1 MKKQKVANLIIYADG
16 GSRGNPGQSGTGFV
30 IYDDDKGELVRG
42 GEYIGVTTNNQ
53 AEYLAVKH
61 ALQQAQQFEPDEI
74 KFFLDSM
81 LVVNQMKGLYKIK
94 NRDLWPVHQQ
104 IKDLS
109 DGVDVSFTHVKREK
123 NEVADAIVNE
133 VLDKHE
139 VESVE

>member
-1 MKKQKVANLIIYADG
+1 MIDDKNTQLIIYADG

-30 IYDDDKGELVRG
+30 IYDEEMKEMDRG

-61 ALQQAQQFEPDEI
+61 ALQAAQKLEPTEI
-74 KFFLDSM
+74 NFFLDSM

-109 DGVDVSFTHVKREK
+109 EGIKLSYTHVKRDK
-123 NEVADAIVNE
+123 NEAADAIVNE
-133 VLDKHE
+133 VLDNHAQQ
-139 VESVE
+139 S

>member
-1 MKKQKVANLIIYADG
+1 MTAKKNIKLTIFADG
-16 GSRGNPGQSGTGFV
+16 GSRGNPGQSATGFV
-30 IYDDDKGELVRG
+30 IYDDNNQEITRG

-61 ALQQAQQFEPDEI
+61 SLQSAQQFHPEQI
-74 KFFLDSM
+74 NFYLDSM
-81 LVVNQMKGLYKIK
+81 LVVNQMKGIYKIK

-109 DGVDVSFTHVKREK
+109 NDINVSFTHVKRDK

-133 VLDKHE
+133 VLDNHQDQA
-139 VESVE
+139 

>member
-1 MKKQKVANLIIYADG
+1 MKHRKIIIYADG
-16 GSRGNPGQSGTGFV
+16 GSRGNPGQSATGFV
-30 IYDDDKGELVRG
+30 IYDEDMNELDRG

-61 ALQQAQQFEPDEI
+61 ALQAAQQLKPEEI
-74 KFFLDSM
+74 NFFLDSM

-109 DGVDVSFTHVKREK
+109 DGIKVSFTHVKRDK

-133 VLDKHE
+133 VLDNHAQQ
-139 VESVE
+139 S

>member
-1 MKKQKVANLIIYADG
+1 MPKQKTSNIIIYADG

-30 IYDDDKGELVRG
+30 IFDEQKDELARG

-61 ALQQAQQFEPDEI
+61 ALQAAQQFNPSEI
-74 KFFLDSM
+74 QFFLDSM

-109 DGVDVSFTHVKREK
+109 DEIKVSFTHVKREK

-133 VLDKHE
+133 VLDNHANQI
-139 VESVE
+139 